1 MPTPQ
6 TVPALS
12 LENIDLHYGF
22 IRALDAVS
30 FHVYPG
36 EAVALLGDNGA
47 GKSTLLKVMS
57 GVHRPTV
64 GRIRVHGTEVTFH
77 SPQDSANAGIEMVY
91 QDLALVEALD
101 ASTNLMLG
109 REILRRGPLGALGF
123 LDRKRM
129 RREAEREVEQLG
141 VKIANMSRPVEML
154 SGGQR
159 QGVALARSAVRVV
172 GHERGILL
180 LDEPTAALGYEQK
193 VMVESLIK
201 RLASQGIAVVVVT
214 HDLQLA
220 FSAAHRMVVLNRGK
234 KVGDVMTSE
243 TTNDQIVGWITGAI
257 PAQEGLSYA
266 PTGAVTAQR
275 KG

>member
-1 MPTPQ
+1 MTNMTT
-6 TVPALS
+6 TVAALS

-22 IRALDAVS
+22 IKALDDVS
-30 FHVYPG
+30 FHVNPG

-57 GVHRPTV
+57 GAHRQTR
-64 GRIRVHGTEVTFH
+64 GTIRVHGNEAHFH
-77 SPQDSANAGIEMVY
+77 SPSDSAAAGIEMVY
-91 QDLALVEALD
+91 QDLALVDSLD
-101 ASTNLMLG
+101 AATNLMLG

-123 LDRKRM
+123 LDRKKM
-129 RREAEREVEQLG
+129 RHEAEHEVERLG

-172 GHERGILL
+172 GHNQGILL

-193 VMVESLIK
+193 VMVENLIK
-201 RLASQGIAVVVVT
+201 RLADQGLAIVVVT

-220 FSAAHRMVVLNRGK
+220 FSATHRMAVLNRGR
-234 KVGDVMTSE
+234 KVADVKTAE
-243 TTNDQIVGWITGAI
+243 TTNDKIVGWITGAE
-257 PAQEGLSYA
+257 PAQDGLSYA
-266 PTGAVTAQR
+266 STSAIPAQR
-275 KG
+275 

>member
-1 MPTPQ
+1 MSLPTS
-6 TVPALS
+6 TSALA
-12 LENIDLHYGF
+12 LDHIDLHYGF
-22 IRALDAVS
+22 VKALDDVS
-30 FHVYPG
+30 FRVEPG

-57 GVHRPTV
+57 GAHRPTQ
-64 GRIRVHGTEVTFH
+64 GTIRVHGTEVHFH
-77 SPQDSANAGIEMVY
+77 SPKDAANAGIEMVY
-91 QDLALVEALD
+91 QDLALVDALD
-101 ASTNLMLG
+101 SATNLMLG

-129 RREAEREVEQLG
+129 RSEAEREVEQLG
-141 VKIANMSRPVEML
+141 VKIANMGRPVEML

-172 GHERGILL
+172 GHKNGILL

-193 VMVESLIK
+193 VMVENLIK
-201 RLASQGIAVVVVT
+201 RLSGEGLAVVVVT

-220 FSAAHRMVVLNRGK
+220 FSATQRMAVLNRGR
-234 KVGDVMTSE
+234 KVADIKTAD
-243 TTNDQIVGWITGAI
+243 TTTDQIVGWITGAQ

-266 PTGAVTAQR
+266 STGVVAAQR
-275 KG
+275 